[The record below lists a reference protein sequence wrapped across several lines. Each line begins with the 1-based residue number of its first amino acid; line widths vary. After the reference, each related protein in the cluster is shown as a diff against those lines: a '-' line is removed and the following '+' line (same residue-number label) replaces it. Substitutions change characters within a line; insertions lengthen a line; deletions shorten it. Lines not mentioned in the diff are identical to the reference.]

1 MANRQQVEEAVNADQ
16 LSYNRFMTVQEA
28 IEAGDER
35 PGMDLIRER
44 QEAWKR
50 FWNRRGSNPI
60 TEVVEEYA
68 N

>member
-1 MANRQQVEEAVNADQ
+1 MATRQQVAEAVDADI
-16 LSYNRFMTVQEA
+16 LSYNRFMTVEDA

-50 FWNRRGSNPI
+50 FWNRRGTNPI
-60 TEVVEEYA
+60 GVNPA
-68 N
+68 LAD